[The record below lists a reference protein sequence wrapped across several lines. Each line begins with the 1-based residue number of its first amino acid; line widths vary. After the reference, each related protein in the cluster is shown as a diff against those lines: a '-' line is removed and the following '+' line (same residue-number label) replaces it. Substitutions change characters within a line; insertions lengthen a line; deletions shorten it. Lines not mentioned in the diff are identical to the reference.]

1 MGIGGWEIRAASR
14 SAASQWTKFLAP
26 QRHPT
31 VFLPKNSMHVP
42 TEYNFF
48 PALERPVNTRAATVE
63 QRHPGSGPL
72 NSFIS
77 YPAAQ
82 QDWGTILMHK
92 KALFPT
98 TKLIYDHNYKI
109 ACTFLTNLAFPR
121 ASTSYQKINKQLKF
135 KHWICILIIY
145 WIIF

>member
-1 MGIGGWEIRAASR
+1 MGKKGEYGDRRLRDSSRVKVSGLTVDEIS
-14 SAASQWTKFLAP
+14 SSTAP
-26 QRHPT
+26 PYSILT
-31 VFLPKNSMHVP
+31 KNSMHVP

-48 PALERPVNTRAATVE
+48 PALERPTNTRAATVE

-121 ASTSYQKINKQLKF
+121 ASTSYQ
-135 KHWICILIIY
+135 
-145 WIIF
+145 